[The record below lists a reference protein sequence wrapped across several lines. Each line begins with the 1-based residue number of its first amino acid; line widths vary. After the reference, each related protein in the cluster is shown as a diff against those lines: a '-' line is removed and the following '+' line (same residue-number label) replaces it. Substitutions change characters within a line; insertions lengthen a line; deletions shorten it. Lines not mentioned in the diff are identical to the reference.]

1 MNYTSPASSIFA
13 GIIAGSGKTLTL
25 NNPAATLTL
34 TGANTYTGITT
45 ITSGTLQIGNNGTT
59 GNLGLGNVVDNGTL
73 AVSRSNTITISN
85 DISGSGVLN
94 QIGSGTTILTGNNS
108 YTGTTTISA
117 GTLQV
122 GNGGTSGSL
131 GTGAVTDNAA
141 LSFNRSDNVSVG
153 NAISGSGTLHQIGT
167 GIVTLTSAN
176 TYNGATTVSSG
187 TLAAGATHAL
197 GGTSSVT
204 VSSGATLALSGAS
217 GNDRINNSAA
227 INLNGGATFNTGGLT
242 EGVVPTGPTGS
253 GGSAGMGAL
262 TLAATSPS
270 SHIVINFA
278 TPGSAL
284 AFSSLVGAAGQYV
297 DIFNWTGNLGFDDGN
312 ANNDRLLSASDPGLS
327 QTDLA
332 NFNFYS
338 DGGST
343 LITAGG
349 TEFGYGNMF
358 EIVAVPEPGTWFAAV
373 LALAAIGFSQRK
385 RLRVCPSS
393 AVEKN
398 S

>member
-1 MNYTSPASSIFA
+1 M
-13 GIIAGSGKTLTL
+13 
-25 NNPAATLTL
+25 
-34 TGANTYTGITT
+34 
-45 ITSGTLQIGNNGTT
+45 
-59 GNLGLGNVVDNGTL
+59 DNGTL

-108 YTGTTTISA
+108 YTGRNKISTGVLNLGSA
-117 GTLQV
+117 
-122 GNGGTSGSL
+122 NGGTSGSL

-153 NAISGSGTLHQIGT
+153 NAISGSGTLNQIGT
-167 GIVTLTSAN
+167 GIVTLTNAN
-176 TYNGATTVSSG
+176 TYTGATTVSSG

-204 VSSGATLALSGAS
+204 VASGATLLLSGAG

-242 EGVVPTGPTGS
+242 EGVVPTGPLWIGRLGRHGCAHIS
-253 GGSAGMGAL
+253 GYL
-262 TLAATSPS
+262 PWQPYRDRL
-270 SHIVINFA
+270 HR
-278 TPGSAL
+278 PGSAL

-312 ANNDRLLSASDPGLS
+312 ANNDRLLSATDPGLS

-343 LITAGG
+343 LFAAGG

-358 EIVAVPEPGTWFAAV
+358 EIVAVPEPSTWFAA
-373 LALAAIGFSQRK
+373 ALTLVAIGFSQRK
-385 RLRVCPSS
+385 RLRACASS
-393 AVEKN
+393 AVEKH